1 MVMKVIRKARN
12 EGVRVER
19 VIKMPLIH
27 RPDGEGRTIMG
38 AAFVVR
44 VVREKVALSKS
55 VFLECWLLRRDN
67 VKGTSVTDTQLAY

>member
-19 VIKMPLIH
+19 VIKMPLIR
-27 RPDGEGRTIMG
+27 RPNGGRAGGRTIMG

-44 VVREKVALSKS
+44 KKEKRRLPIPMHVRSP
-55 VFLECWLLRRDN
+55 
-67 VKGTSVTDTQLAY
+67 

>member
-27 RPDGEGRTIMG
+27 RPNGGGAGGRTIMG

-44 VVREKVALSKS
+44 VVREKVAH
-55 VFLECWLLRRDN
+55 
-67 VKGTSVTDTQLAY
+67 TQVSFP

>member
-27 RPDGEGRTIMG
+27 RPNGEGRTIMG

-44 VVREKVALSKS
+44 KKEKRRLPIPMHVRSP
-55 VFLECWLLRRDN
+55 
-67 VKGTSVTDTQLAY
+67 